1 MVNGS
6 DYGGD
11 GDGGGV
17 GDDDDDCGYD
27 NALLVL
33 VIFYC
38 WF

>member
-11 GDGGGV
+11 GD
-17 GDDDDDCGYD
+17 DDDDCGDDNCGDD